1 MKEIERSKVERII
14 EMHSQIMRRARL
26 SLEDAIKIGELLS
39 EEKRKLQH
47 GEWGNWI
54 NENLPFTAST
64 AATYMR
70 LYLRKDE
77 FEEKGI
83 ADLKGAYK
91 LITPAKRLPGGGERH
106 VIVKASEI
114 DYNPYFDLKQLKSS
128 WVTNYTHAISNIEDD
143 DLFRIRE
150 SWKIVACRQVD
161 NRYECIADNHYLAAL
176 KAINYD
182 RVEVSLVDL
191 NDDQM
196 KNALQFEPE
205 SEVMT
210 IPGLYEY
217 MRVEDQKRG

>member
-1 MKEIERSKVERII
+1 MKEVERSNVERII

-91 LITPAKRLPGGGERH
+91 LITPAKRLPGG
-106 VIVKASEI
+106 
-114 DYNPYFDLKQLKSS
+114 
-128 WVTNYTHAISNIEDD
+128 
-143 DLFRIRE
+143 
-150 SWKIVACRQVD
+150 
-161 NRYECIADNHYLAAL
+161 
-176 KAINYD
+176 
-182 RVEVSLVDL
+182 
-191 NDDQM
+191 
-196 KNALQFEPE
+196 
-205 SEVMT
+205 
-210 IPGLYEY
+210 
-217 MRVEDQKRG
+217 